1 MALHDVEYVGTL
13 PAACQ
18 VEPEV
23 SSSRSSS
30 STSVQP
36 INAKWYA
43 TLTPAMPPP
52 MTTTLADSRSVCS
65 LMWSP

>member
-1 MALHDVEYVGTL
+1 MMLQLVLNVGTL

-30 STSVQP
+30 SDVGAAHLRQVIQRAAP
-36 INAKWYA
+36 GDAA
-43 TLTPAMPPP
+43 TDDD
-52 MTTTLADSRSVCS
+52 DSC
-65 LMWSP
+65 LLIHGM